1 LRLKLLIVYSLI
13 LLAIG
18 AKGQAIL
25 LQKPTKGDIWAA
37 FSIQRIQWSSS
48 NIDNIK
54 LESSLD
60 SGRSWNTIVASY
72 PASAGYYDWEVPN
85 FVSDSCYIR
94 VSDILNPTTSSS
106 NFKNNPF
113 IIPKPSLTLDS
124 TGNQFFSKTSIPVS
138 WTFSGVK
145 KINIY
150 ISYGNTLQFQ
160 KIADSVPANNGYYNL
175 ILKDTAINNCYL
187 KIEDL
192 SNPGFSD
199 TLNAPFSIIALPNN
213 NLTKFKGGFYDGHST
228 TSNRKTEL
236 LLISPNK
243 KDSLIGS
250 KNYTI
255 RWKEQNIE
263 KIKIEYSN
271 DGGNNW
277 NTIASNLAA
286 SANEYAWLVPNMPTD
301 LGKIKITNI
310 SDSTI
315 FDESDSTF
323 IIRKKELKLNLPRT
337 LEPLKKNTSFPI
349 SWSSI
354 GVSKLKIKIVGGTS
368 NISDSISADNEVFNW
383 IVAHQPDSFRIIIQD
398 ISDSSVSDTSSFLKI
413 VDLPIPNNQK
423 FKGGNFDGHT
433 VLSNVKSSIKI
444 SNLNSRQIFATQS
457 KIEIKWNAVNIE
469 KVSAYLSI
477 DSLKSWHLLSSSINA
492 NAGRYILQLP
502 NVVAENC
509 YIKLVSESDSNT
521 TAISDSSF
529 TLISKRLTNT
539 TDTVNWF
546 VGLTKILSWEQVGV
560 DTISI
565 SYKTKNS
572 NSWTLLNNKYPSS
585 GEIFNWVI
593 PTIFDSLWVK
603 LNDIVDTGV
612 VSITSYHNKIKSN
625 NIPPGNLTK
634 YRGGFFDGHS
644 FRSSVNKIIINRPN
658 SNEVVIGGSAYSINW
673 STINIS
679 DSVLLEFSIDS
690 GKTWI
695 TIGKVIA
702 TNGSYIWN
710 IPSSITKSGNL
721 IFDTAG
727 ISKENT
733 SSENT
738 ISINSQNCLIRA
750 LDPYNNN
757 EIVGISNKTFTI
769 KTSETK
775 LVNKIVFQKPL
786 NLIWPENSKQ
796 KLIAQASSGRTVTVI
811 IEKGDAAKIIA
822 DSIFATK
829 SGKITIAAFDLGDNN
844 FEKSD
849 TVRYEI
855 CINPTKPV
863 ANNISICNSTTVG
876 PLSAIVSSGN
886 TLLWYASN
894 ENSAISSTS
903 PPVPSLSNIGITN
916 FFVSQISKDGC
927 ESEKEKISVEIKVTP
942 SSPSILRDNE
952 GYLIS
957 NKFGNTWYKEDV
969 KISDTTQKIRP
980 STNGYYSATST
991 QNGCIST
998 MSEKFYYLT
1007 TAIQGLDINE
1017 YLRIS
1022 PNPTRGYITINFKIS
1037 NYNEIGFK
1045 LIDVTGKTIIPLQ
1058 KLKTGSKMSLTNII
1072 SGSYILIAYN
1082 KDGVIIKTERIIKQ

>member
-1 LRLKLLIVYSLI
+1 
-13 LLAIG
+13 
-18 AKGQAIL
+18 
-25 LQKPTKGDIWAA
+25 LQKPSKGDIWPG
-37 FSIQRIQWSSS
+37 FSTQRIQWSST

-54 LESSLD
+54 IESSLD
-60 SGRSWNTIVASY
+60 SGKTWNTIVSSY
-72 PASAGYYDWEVPN
+72 PASAAFYDWQVPN
-85 FVSDSCYIR
+85 SVSDSCYIR
-94 VSDILNPTTSSS
+94 ISDVLNPFTSSS
-106 NFKNNPF
+106 NYKNNPF
-113 IIPKPSLTLDS
+113 VIPKPYLYVDS
-124 TGNQFFSKTSIPVS
+124 INNIVYSRTSIPIS
-138 WTFSGVK
+138 WTFSGLR

-150 ISYGNTLQFQ
+150 LSYDGLLKFE
-160 KIADSVPANNGYYNL
+160 KIADSIIANNEYFNL
-175 ILKDTAINNCYL
+175 IIRDTIANNCYL
-187 KIEDL
+187 KIEDAA
-192 SNPGFSD
+192 NPILSD
-199 TLNAPFSIIALPNN
+199 TIKFPFSIIRLPNGSID
-213 NLTKFKGGFYDGHST
+213 KFKGGNYDGHST
-228 TSNRKTEL
+228 ISNSKTDLKL
-236 LLISPNK
+236 LLPNIR
-243 KDSLIGS
+243 DSLIGS
-250 KNYTI
+250 SYYTI
-255 RWKEQNIE
+255 KWKHNNLE
-263 KIKIEYSN
+263 KIKIEFSSDN
-271 DGGNNW
+271 GTKWNIITNN
-277 NTIASNLAA
+277 IAA
-286 SANEYAWLVPNMPTD
+286 SANEYRWLVPNSPTEF
-301 LGKIKITNI
+301 GKIKITNL
-310 SDSTI
+310 SDSSI
-315 FDESDSTF
+315 FDESDSAF
-323 IIRKKELKLNLPRT
+323 VIRKKELRIISPT
-337 LEPLKKNTSFPI
+337 QIDILKENTSFPI

-354 GVSKLKIKIVGGTS
+354 GIDKIKIKITGSTKYLT
-368 NISDSISADNEVFNW
+368 DSIAANNEVYNW
-383 IVAHQPDSFRIIIQD
+383 LIENKPDSFRIIVQD
-398 ISDSSVSDTSSFLKI
+398 VIDSTLSDTSSYLKTNK
-413 VDLPIPNNQK
+413 LPIGDMKKYQ
-423 FKGGNFDGHT
+423 GGNFDGHT

-444 SNLNSRQIFATQS
+444 TNLNSRQIFATQS

-492 NAGRYILQLP
+492 NAGRHILQLP

-529 TLISKRLTNT
+529 TLISKRLTNI

-572 NSWTLLNNKYPSS
+572 NLWTLLNNKYPTN

-593 PTIFDSLWVK
+593 PAIFDSLWVK
-603 LNDIVDTGV
+603 LNDIVDTGI

-822 DSIFATK
+822 DSIIATK

-863 ANNISICNSTTVG
+863 ANNLSICNSTTVG